1 MTLGIIFLILAT
13 VTANSEN
20 LIVPLTLLAISV
32 VLLWPHLDFNKERR
46 EKDV

>member
-1 MTLGIIFLILAT
+1 MTIGLMFLILAT

-20 LIVPLTLLAISV
+20 LIVPLILLAIST